1 MIIKINIQSM
11 TDIITNSS
19 SESFVIKAEE
29 TKQELEYILKNMFKR
44 IYSDKKPRYSG
55 MGGIIEVLTLEELAE
70 ETRKSYP
77 ANKQHLYTKEMKA
90 LEFPIS
96 LKAWDNA
103 YYLTIDERFE
113 EFIEE
118 VLNTFECIYVV
129 DSSKIVN
136 NKVVRCKWDD
146 PDAVYGWAYINDE
159 GNAITLEYT
168 DDDLKIK

>member
-29 TKQELEYILKNMFKR
+29 TKQELEYILKNMFK
-44 IYSDKKPRYSG
+44 
-55 MGGIIEVLTLEELAE
+55 
-70 ETRKSYP
+70 RKSYP

-146 PDAVYGWAYINDE
+146 PDAVCGWAYINDE